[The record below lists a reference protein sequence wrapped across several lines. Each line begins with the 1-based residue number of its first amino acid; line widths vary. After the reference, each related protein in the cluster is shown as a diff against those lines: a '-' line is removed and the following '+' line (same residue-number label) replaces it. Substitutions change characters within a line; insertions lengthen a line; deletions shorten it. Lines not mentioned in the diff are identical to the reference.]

1 MSDGFRAQIH
11 RALDR
16 QLQIPSGI
24 RREIVE
30 GAARGYRSR
39 SRHWLTGSL
48 AVAMFAVLV
57 GGLFFGL
64 RASRLS
70 GTAGPSLNSPAPA
83 ASPSLN
89 SPAPTA
95 SPSAT
100 ASASACPPPSV
111 AATGCLLV
119 TPSSGPVGSAVVIEG
134 TGCSYPGRSAY
145 LVFEDAVRH
154 DGATVGGVDI
164 PNVPVDANGHLRL
177 TFTIPTTLHPIQ
189 QNGGGPTM
197 PGTYA
202 FVSRPVGFCWVEFTV
217 TAH

>member
-24 RREIVE
+24 RRDIVE

-39 SRHWLTGSL
+39 SSHWLTGSL

-64 RASRLS
+64 RASRPS
-70 GTAGPSLNSPAPA
+70 GTAG
-83 ASPSLN
+83 PSLN

-111 AATGCLLV
+111 AATGCLVL
-119 TPSSGPVGSAVVIEG
+119 TPSSGPVGSVVVLEG
-134 TGCSYPGRSAY
+134 TGCSYPGRNAY
-145 LVFEDAVRH
+145 LVFEDGARS
-154 DGATVGGVDI
+154 DGATVGAVDI
-164 PNVPVDANGHLRL
+164 PNVPVDANGHFRV
-177 TFTIPTTLHPIQ
+177 TFTIPATLHPIQ
-189 QNGGGPTM
+189 QHGGGPTM

-202 FVSRPVGFCWVEFTV
+202 FVSRPVICYTPFVV
-217 TAH
+217 TSH